1 MDSDKAEANS
11 TMNMGDDGSGGGGE
25 SFPIYLVVP
34 TGRSYFFSVLVAL
47 VVYFVYLAMV
57 GYMTSYNAKFVPNYA
72 MLWDFMVGTNTTNYQ
87 NEFVQYLENVL
98 AYASINLNNDS
109 NQVGEGGFW
118 KNGKWFST
126 KDSFVGSSSST
137 LGNHTLSLNPVENST
152 AGLRSL
158 GVQSMTFWGQFGQNM
173 WSKFQ
178 MMWNQAMIQAFVQGN
193 KVKVSRV

>member
-1 MDSDKAEANS
+1 MDR
-11 TMNMGDDGSGGGGE
+11 GDVEGRGGGE
-25 SFPIYLVVP
+25 DIGETFPIYLIVP
-34 TGRSYFFSVLVAL
+34 SGRSYFFSVVIAL
-47 VVYFVYLAMV
+47 VVYFIYLVMV

-72 MLWDFMVGTNTTNYQ
+72 MLWDFMVGMNTTNYQ

-109 NQVGEGGFW
+109 NQVSEGGFW

-126 KDSFVGSSSST
+126 KDSFVGSNGGDGGGTNVRSSGDDS
-137 LGNHTLSLNPVENST
+137 
-152 AGLRSL
+152 SL
-158 GVQSMTFWGQFGQNM
+158 GVQSYSSGLRTVSNWGQNM
-173 WSKFQ
+173 WSKLQ